1 MFMKIRALGALA
13 GLFVFAVATTG
24 AVQAADRPYTEG
36 PVTVV
41 NSIRTLPGMH
51 ETYLRYLAT
60 TYRANM
66 DEAKKQGIIVS
77 YSVYETSPRSADDP
91 NLYLMVTYK
100 NMAALDGLDDRMEG
114 IQQKSF
120 GDQAARD
127 AAAIDREK
135 MRRQLGSRMIREV
148 VFK

>member
-1 MFMKIRALGALA
+1 MSIKIRALGALA
-13 GLFVFAVATTG
+13 GLFVFAAATTG

-100 NMAALDGLDDRMEG
+100 NMAAIDGLDDAWRG
-114 IQQKSF
+114 SSRR
-120 GDQAARD
+120 AL
-127 AAAIDREK
+127 AI
-135 MRRQLGSRMIREV
+135 RRPATPRP
-148 VFK
+148 

>member
-1 MFMKIRALGALA
+1 
-13 GLFVFAVATTG
+13 
-24 AVQAADRPYTEG
+24 
-36 PVTVV
+36 
-41 NSIRTLPGMH
+41 
-51 ETYLRYLAT
+51 
-60 TYRANM
+60 M

-91 NLYLMVTYK
+91 NLFLMVTYK

-127 AAAIDREK
+127 AAAVDREK
-135 MRRQLGSRMIREV
+135 MRRQVGSRMIREV